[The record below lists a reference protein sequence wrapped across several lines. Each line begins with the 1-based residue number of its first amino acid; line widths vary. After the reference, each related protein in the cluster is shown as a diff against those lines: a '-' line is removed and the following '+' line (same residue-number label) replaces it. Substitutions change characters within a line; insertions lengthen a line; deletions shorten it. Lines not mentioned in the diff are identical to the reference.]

1 VTPLLDGICAVVVTY
16 HPDDGLE
23 SRVASIARQVD
34 KLVIVD
40 NTGTES
46 STLRLKRLAEAL
58 RSHLIRNAKNEGIA
72 TALNQG
78 ASWALEKGYRWLLT
92 FDQDSE
98 VDPGMVEV
106 LRDVYGSC
114 EFAEQVAVLGAN
126 FRGSIYDKAFY
137 DSESID
143 GKPYWEM
150 KAVITSGSL
159 ISLATFQSVGG
170 FRDDFFID
178 YVDFEYCLRVRAHGY
193 RVIRTVEPLMK
204 HAIGNP
210 VEHNICW
217 RTTYTSNYPPLRQY
231 FLIRNTLIL
240 TRDYILREPAWV
252 LGTLWKRTKSLLLVI
267 LLEKDLASK
276 MRFCALGFL
285 DGIRNRTGRFA

>member
-1 VTPLLDGICAVVVTY
+1 
-16 HPDDGLE
+16 
-23 SRVASIARQVD
+23 
-34 KLVIVD
+34 
-40 NTGTES
+40 
-46 STLRLKRLAEAL
+46 
-58 RSHLIRNAKNEGIA
+58 
-72 TALNQG
+72 
-78 ASWALEKGYRWLLT
+78 
-92 FDQDSE
+92 
-98 VDPGMVEV
+98 
-106 LRDVYGSC
+106 
-114 EFAEQVAVLGAN
+114 
-126 FRGSIYDKAFY
+126 
-137 DSESID
+137 SID